1 MTQFKA
7 AVPVLPASNIA
18 RSAEFYKESVG
29 FRIVYQAENYA
40 VLSKDAIE
48 IHLWAATDESWKK
61 RQGMPPIESGAES
74 FIAGTASC
82 RILVDDIEWLY
93 RQLNSKQII
102 HPNGH
107 LESKWYRHREFSIL
121 DPDKNLVTFF
131 APMNEPDP

>member
-61 RQGMPPIESGAES
+61 RQGMPPIEAALSPLLPGRPVAGYS
-74 FIAGTASC
+74 STILNGFIG
-82 RILVDDIEWLY
+82 
-93 RQLNSKQII
+93 N
-102 HPNGH
+102 
-107 LESKWYRHREFSIL
+107 
-121 DPDKNLVTFF
+121 
-131 APMNEPDP
+131 